1 MPMVHIVLARSK
13 KGFSI
18 WTCPKT
24 LWTYEKCSQYY
35 YVHKFIFQMPLIS
48 FNLRNLLLTTAVIAT
63 LLLLFVA
70 IGPQG
75 VSPVSAMS
83 EKLEA
88 KSFKNLNLKAS
99 VLPVSSFKGGDVA
112 PGVSIKSDNVNVLVS
127 KLRLL

>member
-1 MPMVHIVLARSK
+1 MAVQGGFLFSKLINVHALL
-13 KGFSI
+13 FS
-18 WTCPKT
+18 T
-24 LWTYEKCSQYY
+24 LEDVY
-35 YVHKFIFQMPLIS
+35 FLIFQMPLIS

-63 LLLLFVA
+63 LLLLFVT

-127 KLRLL
+127 EFYLNSIFE

>member
-1 MPMVHIVLARSK
+1 MLLLS
-13 KGFSI
+13 
-18 WTCPKT
+18 
-24 LWTYEKCSQYY
+24 TYVY
-35 YVHKFIFQMPLIS
+35 FLIFQMPLIS

-63 LLLLFVA
+63 LLLLFVT

-88 KSFKNLNLKAS
+88 KSFTDLNLKAS

-127 KLRLL
+127 FLTSIFE